1 MRCVKQQMT
10 SRGWLRQMYKSV
22 TLHGKPGEFN
32 SRSMTLWVDMVEGF
46 VDQDDI
52 KGLLSAPSIQRLQQ
66 LIRWVHD
73 TEIPD
78 TDITLAM
85 YSYKRME
92 SYQTVVYYYLH
103 LYKPEHRTLFLLCND
118 NIFEEAVA

>member
-1 MRCVKQQMT
+1 MHKA
-10 SRGWLRQMYKSV
+10 V

-32 SRSMTLWVDMVEGF
+32 SDSITLWVDMIDGMVEQHD
-46 VDQDDI
+46 V
-52 KGLLSAPSIQRLQQ
+52 KKLLSAPSIQRLQQ

-73 TEIPD
+73 TDIPD
-78 TDITLAM
+78 TDVTLAM